1 MLNLFQ
7 VVYQRERQK
16 DFKFVIS
23 LIVSIAI
30 LFVSQNSIYAAS
42 SYYEYDDSNRLIA
55 IYTMDG
61 NKQYKITYNYDAAGN
76 LISKSKAEVSSIL
89 APKETSYSNV
99 SYEIIVNGIDSNATN
114 VRFKT
119 STSQDP
125 APVWRDGEKVTGGI
139 WKITIPFNEHVGIG
153 LYTTDIY
160 VGNTLWN
167 SSSTTVKQTTS
178 IRIPTEPNL
187 AAKGYEVYVD
197 GVGDR
202 VTKVQFPTWTI
213 LNGQDD
219 LVWSEG
225 VKVSQGT
232 WKVWIPFSEHNY
244 ENGIYVTHI
253 YTYDTVGN
261 KLGISNFTVEVKE
274 DVAAPI
280 ETSSSNASYDIFA
293 YGVDAGATTVWFP
306 TWSTQ
311 DQSAVWHE
319 GEKIQNGVWKA
330 TIPFSQHIGIGLY
343 TTHIYVG
350 NTFWKVSTTTVKHT
364 TSIRIPAEA
373 SLAAGGYEVYVDG
386 VGEMAKRVSF
396 PTWTNLN
403 GQDDLVWSEGEKV
416 AEGTWKVWIPFSEHN
431 YEKGSYNTHIYTYD
445 AAGNKLGIANRVVEV
460 KEGVAAPDET
470 SSSNASYDIIA
481 YGIDAAATNVK
492 FSTWSAQDQNAI
504 SHEGAKIQAGV
515 WKVTIPFGQHVGIGL
530 YTTNIYVDNVLWK
543 MSSTTVKH
551 TTSLRMPK
559 EVNLAVGGYEIN
571 VDGVGDRVTRVRFPT
586 WTNLNGQDD
595 LVWSEGEKVKQGTW
609 KVWIPFNQHN
619 NEKGS
624 YITHVYTYD
633 AAGNNLGIENGSVMV
648 K

>member
-1 MLNLFQ
+1 M
-7 VVYQRERQK
+7 
-16 DFKFVIS
+16 
-23 LIVSIAI
+23 
-30 LFVSQNSIYAAS
+30 
-42 SYYEYDDSNRLIA
+42 
-55 IYTMDG
+55 
-61 NKQYKITYNYDAAGN
+61 
-76 LISKSKAEVSSIL
+76 
-89 APKETSYSNV
+89 
-99 SYEIIVNGIDSNATN
+99 
-114 VRFKT
+114 
-119 STSQDP
+119 
-125 APVWRDGEKVTGGI
+125 
-139 WKITIPFNEHVGIG
+139 
-153 LYTTDIY
+153 
-160 VGNTLWN
+160 
-167 SSSTTVKQTTS
+167 
-178 IRIPTEPNL
+178 
-187 AAKGYEVYVD
+187 
-197 GVGDR
+197 
-202 VTKVQFPTWTI
+202 
-213 LNGQDD
+213 
-219 LVWSEG
+219 
-225 VKVSQGT
+225 
-232 WKVWIPFSEHNY
+232 
-244 ENGIYVTHI
+244 
-253 YTYDTVGN
+253 
-261 KLGISNFTVEVKE
+261 
-274 DVAAPI
+274 
-280 ETSSSNASYDIFA
+280 
-293 YGVDAGATTVWFP
+293 
-306 TWSTQ
+306 
-311 DQSAVWHE
+311 
-319 GEKIQNGVWKA
+319 QNGVWKA